1 VAELA
6 ACLLV
11 AVSSLGLNPDIAQKS
26 EMADITKGTLARQK
40 IYRNKLRLFCSQLL
54 KSYVNCVDLVVQVH
68 TGFNEKIYKYMGQ
81 QVTFPVFRYM

>member
-11 AVSSLGLNPDIAQKS
+11 AVSSLALNPDIAQKS

-40 IYRNKLRLFCSQLL
+40 IFKNKLRLFCSKFL
-54 KSYVNCVDLVVQVH
+54 KSDVNCVDLVH
-68 TGFNEKIYKYMGQ
+68 TGFNENIYM
-81 QVTFPVFRYM
+81 